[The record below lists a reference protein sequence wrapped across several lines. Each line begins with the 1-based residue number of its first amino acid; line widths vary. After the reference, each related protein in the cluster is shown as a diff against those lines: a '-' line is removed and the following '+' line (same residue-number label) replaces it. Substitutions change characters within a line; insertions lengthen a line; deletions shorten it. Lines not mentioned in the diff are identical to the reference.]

1 MTLNLLDT
9 AKGYFTDAVI
19 SRVSSS
25 LTENPEAI
33 QKALTGALP
42 VVIGSLIARSH
53 TPDGPDT
60 LTELSQELV
69 TDQPTTDDPE
79 ALLARGDGISTALF
93 GTGTSTISTT
103 LARFAGIK
111 DQSATSLLGMVGALC
126 VGLLGRQFMGQGG
139 NIPGGSLVS
148 WLSSQ
153 RESVSAAMPAELAP
167 LMGDTTDTSG
177 LGNLLGGLSGAAS
190 SGVTGAA
197 SAVGSAM
204 VGVSDTPPLP
214 ERPNRVASTPAY
226 SDTLADQ
233 GKRTTVWPW
242 VVAAAVVAGLLF
254 FFLGGNETDTDT
266 IATTNDTTAA
276 SVQDATAVLDS
287 TATSTGPLVDSAST
301 AISAAAD
308 SMAKALAASAA
319 ALGTFAPKKLPD
331 GIELNI
337 PANGI
342 ENKLIAFIDDPAKM
356 VDQTTWFNFDRVQ
369 YETGSAKLKPESREQ
384 LQNIAAI
391 LKAYPAIALKV
402 GGYTD
407 NTGNAAANKTLSQ
420 SRAEAAVAE
429 LVRLGVDSARL
440 EAEGYGQ
447 AHPVASN
454 KTDEGRAQNRRTA
467 VRVTKK

>member
-1 MTLNLLDT
+1 
-9 AKGYFTDAVI
+9 
-19 SRVSSS
+19 
-25 LTENPEAI
+25 
-33 QKALTGALP
+33 
-42 VVIGSLIARSH
+42 
-53 TPDGPDT
+53 
-60 LTELSQELV
+60 
-69 TDQPTTDDPE
+69 
-79 ALLARGDGISTALF
+79 
-93 GTGTSTISTT
+93 
-103 LARFAGIK
+103 
-111 DQSATSLLGMVGALC
+111 
-126 VGLLGRQFMGQGG
+126 
-139 NIPGGSLVS
+139 
-148 WLSSQ
+148 
-153 RESVSAAMPAELAP
+153 
-167 LMGDTTDTSG
+167 MGDTTDTSG

-204 VGVSDTPPLP
+204 VGAGDLPPLP

-429 LVRLGVDSARL
+429 LVRLGVDPARL

-447 AHPVASN
+447 GHPVASN
-454 KTDEGRAQNRRTA
+454 KTDEGRAQNRRMA